1 MKGYNPINNKPSSK
15 ITILMGSI
23 NHPQMAGLPHIH
35 SPFNVLRFS
44 GIGGHMGSIPAC
56 RRANRPRRVRSSVIL
71 TAKEHRNH
79 KGTYTALH
87 VNMYH
92 IYHVSISV
100 QWRSSLKSTFCKEQ
114 TEKQWDC
121 PLSCCFTQWYMLLPF
136 GVSITGLS
144 SLSRGSIRCI
154 SRCQAG

>member
-1 MKGYNPINNKPSSK
+1 MKGDNPINNKPSSK
-15 ITILMGSI
+15 ITVLMGSI

-35 SPFNVLRFS
+35 SPFNVLRQRLS
-44 GIGGHMGSIPAC
+44 SCQSAKE
-56 RRANRPRRVRSSVIL
+56 VRSSVLL
-71 TAKEHRNH
+71 TAKEDRNH
-79 KGTYTALH
+79 NGTYTALH
-87 VNMYH
+87 VNNYH

-100 QWRSSLKSTFCKEQ
+100 QWRSSLKLTFCKEQ

-136 GVSITGLS
+136 GVSVTGLS
-144 SLSRGSIRCI
+144 SLSHGSIRCI